1 MHSYIRTFICVR
13 NHTARTRQLLYFQ
26 MNIYRNLD
34 KKDKTAHEKAEEL
47 AIKIYKLQNLEDFEE
62 FHKILY
68 WVISDLHARLNE
80 IENMVEK
87 QNKILKN
94 MK

>member
-1 MHSYIRTFICVR
+1 MI
-13 NHTARTRQLLYFQ
+13 
-26 MNIYRNLD
+26 

-62 FHKILY
+62 FRKTLY